1 MIPALVALAVL
12 VGVWEAYVALAGVDE
27 VVLPAPHDV
36 ARSLVEDRAV
46 LLGDLGV
53 TATEVVLGVL
63 AALVVGALLA
73 TALHAVPVL
82 RRATYPLLVVSQAIP
97 VPVLAPVLVLWL
109 GFSLLPKLV
118 IVALVCFF
126 PIVVT
131 TLDALQRVDPDQRK
145 LLRTLGASRWQ
156 TFRLAEAPAAL
167 PAALSGAKIAVAIA
181 SIGAVLA
188 ETAGAEDGLGLLI
201 TTSTYGLDVARS
213 YAAVVLLMA
222 LALTLFA
229 LLSFLE
235 RRAAPWAHRP
245 SDP

>member
-1 MIPALVALAVL
+1 MIPALVAVAVL
-12 VGVWEAYVALAGVDE
+12 LGAWEAYVALAGVDE

-36 ARSLVEDRAV
+36 ARSLVEDRSV
-46 LLGDLGV
+46 LLADLGV
-53 TATEVVLGVL
+53 TATEVVLGL
-63 AALVVGALLA
+63 AAALALGAGLA
-73 TALHAVPVL
+73 GALHAVPVL
-82 RRATYPLLVVSQAIP
+82 RRALYPLLVVSQAIP
-97 VPVLAPVLVLWL
+97 VPVLAPVLVFWL

-126 PIVVT
+126 PVVVT
-131 TLDALQRVDPDQRK
+131 TLDALERVDPEQKK

-167 PAALSGAKIAVAIA
+167 PAALSGAKVAVAIA
-181 SIGAVLA
+181 AIGAVLA
-188 ETAGAEDGLGLLI
+188 ETAGAEEGLGLLI

-222 LALTLFA
+222 LALGLFA

-235 RRAAPWAHRP
+235 RRAAPWAHRRP
-245 SDP
+245 VP